1 MLAFGRG
8 SKGSVLFGLS
18 FWHIAILLLIGFLF
32 FGGRLSDLMGAAGK
46 AVRQHG
52 DEIVP
57 TLGSRLM
64 PPFLQRIVQILFRR

>member
-1 MLAFGRG
+1 LLAFGRG

-52 DEIVP
+52 DEIAP
-57 TLGSRLM
+57 SIGSRLM

>member
-1 MLAFGRG
+1 
-8 SKGSVLFGLS
+8 LFGLS

-52 DEIVP
+52 DEIAP
-57 TLGSRLM
+57 TIGSRLM